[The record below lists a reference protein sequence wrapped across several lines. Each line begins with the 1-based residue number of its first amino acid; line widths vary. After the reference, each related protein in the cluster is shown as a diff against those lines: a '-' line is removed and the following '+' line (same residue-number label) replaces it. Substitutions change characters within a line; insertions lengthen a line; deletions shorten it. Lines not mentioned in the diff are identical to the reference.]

1 MGSEQRNNL
10 QINHELHK
18 WQLIYGRGEDCLA
31 LRDFGMGNLRRRADT
46 QVPTKYIICRDKHP
60 SKTMGRHYSKFP
72 IRYSLFGER
81 AFHLLGDVAINFLI
95 IYIITGAI
103 LNGSEN
109 ISAADLPYQ
118 FFSFHYGH
126 TAKIMLQENICNWK

>member
-31 LRDFGMGNLRRRADT
+31 LRDFGMSNLRRMADT
-46 QVPTKYIICRDKHP
+46 QVHTKYIICMDKHP
-60 SKTMGRHYSKFP
+60 SKTMGRHYSKLP

-95 IYIITGAI
+95 IYIITSAI

-109 ISAADLPYQ
+109 ISAADL
-118 FFSFHYGH
+118 SH
-126 TAKIMLQENICNWK
+126 

>member
-31 LRDFGMGNLRRRADT
+31 LRDFGMGNLRRMADT

-109 ISAADLPYQ
+109 ISAADL
-118 FFSFHYGH
+118 SH
-126 TAKIMLQENICNWK
+126 

>member
-31 LRDFGMGNLRRRADT
+31 LRDFGMDNLRRWADT
-46 QVPTKYIICRDKHP
+46 QIHTKYIICMDKHP

-72 IRYSLFGER
+72 IRYPLFGER

-95 IYIITGAI
+95 IYIITSAI

-109 ISAADLPYQ
+109 ISATDL
-118 FFSFHYGH
+118 SH
-126 TAKIMLQENICNWK
+126 